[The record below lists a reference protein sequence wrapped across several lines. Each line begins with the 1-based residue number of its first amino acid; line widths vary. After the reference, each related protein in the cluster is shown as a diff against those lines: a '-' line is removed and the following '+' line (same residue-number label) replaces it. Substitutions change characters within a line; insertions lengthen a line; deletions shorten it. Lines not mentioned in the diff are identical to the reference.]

1 MLPNN
6 ILLANKINI
15 AIDGHSS
22 CGKGTLA
29 KYLAKELGYVFIDS
43 GAMYRAVTLYFLRN
57 KVTLDQVKTNPNIL
71 DTIHISF
78 KYNFETDFFE
88 TYLNGVFIEN
98 DIRTMEVANYVSE
111 VSALK
116 EVRDFLVI
124 LQQNFGK
131 EKGVVMDGRDIGTH
145 VLPDAELKI
154 FMTADP
160 IIRARRRFDELA
172 LKQVLISFDEV
183 VENIKKRDLMD
194 TTRTESP
201 LMKSDDAIILD
212 NTNMSKEEQA
222 RVALS
227 WAKGV
232 IAVS

>member
-1 MLPNN
+1 
-6 ILLANKINI
+6 
-15 AIDGHSS
+15 
-22 CGKGTLA
+22 
-29 KYLAKELGYVFIDS
+29 
-43 GAMYRAVTLYFLRN
+43 
-57 KVTLDQVKTNPNIL
+57 
-71 DTIHISF
+71 
-78 KYNFETDFFE
+78 
-88 TYLNGVFIEN
+88 
-98 DIRTMEVANYVSE
+98 MEVANYVSE

-145 VLPDAELKI
+145 VLHDAELKI